1 LRLGRFNNL
10 SPKVRINFIRFV
22 NTAGSIIPIDR
33 TNSNPTFVLPLPN
46 KEKCTFPLYLQESV
60 SDLIID
66 IREED
71 RENSVIFIKDTN
83 GIKISPS
90 TLIKDLIKTTFIIN
104 IDGNEEYTVSGL
116 RNDANVLKS
125 TELEN
130 LVTDSLFQ
138 RVKDRLFSDTNREH
152 ILTSEYIELAAE
164 YGISQEL
171 AMDYL
176 LALRASALVVYF
188 PTNEH
193 LKDFIFLK
201 PDQIFKKLSA
211 SIDFKLHPQ
220 NIEKLKPQLAQLL
233 PLFAPLDTR
242 KKELD
247 DIATRKAKNFMHLG
261 LTYLLIQ
268 SGILAHMVWLDFNW
282 GIMEPVT
289 YFVFLSTVILGYSF
303 FIISDEEYSYHA
315 LERRHFKKVLRKHY
329 LNPQQP
335 FNWKKWN
342 DLNKKVLSIKAAIG
356 EETNTK

>member
-1 LRLGRFNNL
+1 
-10 SPKVRINFIRFV
+10 
-22 NTAGSIIPIDR
+22 
-33 TNSNPTFVLPLPN
+33 LPLPN

-71 RENSVIFIKDTN
+71 RESSVIFLKDTN

-90 TLIKDLIKTTFIIN
+90 TLIRDLIKTTFIIN
-104 IDGNEEYTVSGL
+104 IDGKEEYTVSGL
-116 RNDANVLKS
+116 KNDANVLKTS
-125 TELEN
+125 ELEN
-130 LVTDSLFQ
+130 LVTDSLFH
-138 RVKDRLFSDTNREH
+138 RVKERLFADSNREH
-152 ILTSEYIELAAE
+152 IHISEYIDLAAQ
-164 YGISQEL
+164 YGISQEQ

-193 LKDFIFLK
+193 LKDYIFLK

-211 SIDFKLHPQ
+211 SIDFKLQPR
-220 NIEKLKPQLAQLL
+220 NIEELRSQLAQLL
-233 PLFAPLDTR
+233 PLYTPLDNR
-242 KKELD
+242 KQELD
-247 DIATRKAKNFMHLG
+247 IIASKKAKNFMHIG
-261 LTYLLIQ
+261 LTYLLVQ

-289 YFVFLSTVILGYSF
+289 YFVFLSTVILGFSF
-303 FIISDEEYSYHA
+303 FIIADEEYTYHA
-315 LERRHFKKVLRKHY
+315 LERRQFNKALRKLY

-342 DLNKKVLSIKAAIG
+342 DLNQKVLALKSAIG
-356 EETNTK
+356 EDQQQPNIK